1 MKGNYLKSGI
11 DTQSM
16 GISDN
21 KIMRL
26 LGIDPKTLGMF
37 KAVREKVLKEAH
49 EQGRKKAGKIKV
61 LGISG
66 SARDEFDLAQESS
79 NSEEL
84 LRVCLEACKKQG
96 ADIELIPLRKYNIQH
111 CKACYSTVNTQCHFY
126 CSCYPKGTPRADD
139 MSNILYD
146 KILGADVIIF
156 ATPVN
161 NYKMSTPM
169 ATFLDRC
176 ISLDGSLPPANPK
189 SPKDKNLNR
198 KHMQFIELTADNNIP
213 GSGMLRRFSGKVA
226 GMIVT
231 GHEEGASLV
240 ISSLFMT
247 LSHFGMMCPPFN
259 NMYAMSSV
267 CNATYV
273 DKPIVLTE
281 CYKKE
286 ARILAENLITAA
298 KLSRQRKPTDWKN
311 DYRTN

>member
-1 MKGNYLKSGI
+1 
-11 DTQSM
+11 
-16 GISDN
+16 
-21 KIMRL
+21 
-26 LGIDPKTLGMF
+26 
-37 KAVREKVLKEAH
+37 
-49 EQGRKKAGKIKV
+49 
-61 LGISG
+61 
-66 SARDEFDLAQESS
+66 
-79 NSEEL
+79 
-84 LRVCLEACKKQG
+84 
-96 ADIELIPLRKYNIQH
+96 
-111 CKACYSTVNTQCHFY
+111 
-126 CSCYPKGTPRADD
+126 

-161 NYKMSTPM
+161 NFKMSTPM
-169 ATFLDRC
+169 STFIDRC
-176 ISLDGSLPPANPK
+176 ISLDGSLSPANPK

-198 KHMQFIELTADNNIP
+198 KHMKFVELTADNNVP

-259 NMYAMSSV
+259 SMYAMSSV
-267 CNATYV
+267 CNATYE
-273 DKPIVLTE
+273 DKPIVLSE
-281 CYKKE
+281 CYTRE
-286 ARILAENLITAA
+286 AKILAENLMTAA